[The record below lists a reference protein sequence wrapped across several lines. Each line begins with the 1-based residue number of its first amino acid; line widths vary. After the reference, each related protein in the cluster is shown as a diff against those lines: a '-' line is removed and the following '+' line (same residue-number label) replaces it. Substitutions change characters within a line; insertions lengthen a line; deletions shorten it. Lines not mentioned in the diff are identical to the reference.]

1 MITFVNVAN
10 LKKLIVS
17 SLIISF
23 VACAPGSSLT
33 YFRDPSMD
41 FAAVRSVAVMP
52 FSNLTRIQLAAGRV
66 RDIFANS
73 LLATGAVYVLPTG
86 EVARGIARAG
96 IANPAAPS
104 NEEIVKFA
112 SIVKVDAI
120 ITGVVTEYGEVR
132 SGTTSA
138 NVISFSLQMLEV
150 QTQRVVWTASATE
163 GGITIWDRLFGSG
176 GQPMNNVTMA
186 AVDDVLDK
194 LFQ

>member
-10 LKKLIVS
+10 LKKLVVS
-17 SLIISF
+17 SLIISL

-33 YFRDPSMD
+33 YFHDPSMD

-52 FSNLTRIQLAAGRV
+52 FSNLTRGQLAAERV

-73 LLATGAVYVLPTG
+73 LLATGAVYVLPIG

-120 ITGVVTEYGEVR
+120 FTGVVTEYGEVR

-138 NVISFSLQMLEV
+138 NVISFSVQMIEV

-176 GQPMNNVTMA
+176 GQPMNNVTMS
-186 AVDDVLDK
+186 AVDDVLNK

>member
-1 MITFVNVAN
+1 MIKVLNAAN

-17 SLIISF
+17 SLIISV

-33 YFRDPSMD
+33 YFHDPDMD
-41 FAAVRSVAVMP
+41 FAAIRTVAVMP
-52 FSNLTRIQLAAGRV
+52 FANLTRGQLAAERV

-73 LLATGAVYVLPTG
+73 LLATGAVYVMPAG
-86 EVARGIARAG
+86 EVARGISRAG
-96 IANPAAPS
+96 MTNPTAPS
-104 NEEIVKFA
+104 HEEIVRFA
-112 SIVKVDAI
+112 GIVRVDAI

-138 NVISFSLQMLEV
+138 NVISFSLQMFEA

-176 GQPMNNVTMA
+176 GKPMNDVTMV